1 MSHEYEANCAGCQRR
16 CSCVCTSTPW
26 VIHSVCHC
34 SRRQRF
40 NPALYLGYFH
50 SLSLQADSSSTCAR
64 LKATTHLWQSCYTA
78 VPDYKPLESSKHH
91 LVLHTWPEHQNS
103 WHCHISC
110 QVASDIYPPFTF
122 LWTWFVFCLLE
133 PRLRSAWTTAAGWGG
148 SGEMDGRPGVRG
160 QVCGSSR
167 HSNVPGKIFFVFF
180 LQFLIM

>member
-1 MSHEYEANCAGCQRR
+1 MHVDTLSYPQR
-16 CSCVCTSTPW
+16 
-26 VIHSVCHC
+26 VCHC
-34 SRRQRF
+34 SRQQRF

-64 LKATTHLWQSCYTA
+64 LKATTHLWQSCCTA

-167 HSNVPGKIFFVFF
+167 HSNVPGKIFFCLLSPVFNHVKKKLF
-180 LQFLIM
+180 SV